1 MRISRTL
8 FTLFVPLLLSA
19 CGGDTN
25 GTADT
30 GADSVIGD
38 TTPDD
43 DTGDDAVDDTAGGDT
58 TPAGDTSG
66 QADTADAADATGPPP
81 ALAATRYGAR
91 IWGPIV
97 QLSRTGRSLW
107 IGTRGVPVPEDVA
120 TIRAGLYR
128 YDLDSGAVRVFEAEL
143 PHDAYYDFGEG
154 VGQLGPV
161 PTAAVHQDVDRQVVV
176 ALTGL
181 LTLQNGAFQDF
192 PITLPGGGDPVIPT
206 HVAIA
211 RDGLRP
217 VAWMTTS
224 AGLLRLNEDTFAV
237 ESVIAS
243 PEEGVTGAWGDLTV
257 DPDTGDCYAAFY
269 PTDPPSRIVRA
280 TVGGAVTSF
289 VPGTDGTPEGRVGQ
303 LVWSQADQATYAA
316 IGGWA
321 GDKGGVLRWDGTTA
335 ATVVTEGQLS
345 KAATGE
351 VGAFGAQTLAL
362 DDTRHVLAVGGQ
374 ILGNPVGPTKGG
386 GLAWVDL
393 TGTDQLAAVHSD
405 DTPLVAI
412 HVSSMVIDSVSGR
425 TFAALSGLCSETR
438 LRASGL
444 WALSFDDVGK
454 LRLERPLLSGVR
466 GIATTAGGP
475 VQLGLRDDNG
485 GLACDGYPIQQG
497 LVRLEANGA
506 GRLEPVHT
514 SEASTGLILTAPS
527 ITALERQPGGELAI
541 GCWKDS
547 VFYGPPEAG
556 VAENP
561 TTWRTSLYVED
572 VARVETA
579 KGPALWIA
587 SRATHS
593 TNEPPNL
600 ANVGPDG
607 AARVG
612 IDDKGG
618 FAGFTHFV
626 RDSSRPEDVKGLP
639 SSDVRAVLPDTDGS
653 VILACARE
661 RVDAS
666 FYDRVEEP
674 AFLLDGAEVP
684 GGVVRV
690 AADDTLSAVTT
701 SAQTPDP
708 RALAWDASGALLVA
722 DAEVG
727 VVRVTE
733 GGVEALDL
741 GGSIPSGAVPRALW
755 AGPGDDLVVGFD
767 RGVYARI
774 GGATLF
780 VDTVGFTWTIEP
792 FGPGVLVGSD
802 EGLVAIAPE
811 NTTWTGLEAVQTAS
825 PIPFAEVTLGGGSGG
840 DCLEASA
847 VCSPGGTPCC
857 AGLSCGG
864 SGFVTMCQ

>member
-1 MRISRTL
+1 MRVSRTL
-8 FTLFVPLLLSA
+8 SALFVLPLLIA
-19 CGGDTN
+19 CGGDST
-25 GTADT
+25 GTTDTGADTASEDTTTADT
-30 GADSVIGD
+30 GADV
-38 TTPDD
+38 
-43 DTGDDAVDDTAGGDT
+43 VDDTASGDV
-58 TPAGDTSG
+58 TPAEDTSS
-66 QADTADAADATGPPP
+66 TNDAADTTGPPP
-81 ALAATRYGAR
+81 ALGATHFGAR
-91 IWGPIV
+91 IWGPVIQV
-97 QLSRTGRSLW
+97 SRTGRALW
-107 IGTRGVPVPEDVA
+107 VGTRGVLVPEDLA
-120 TIRAGLYR
+120 SIRAGLYR
-128 YDLDSGAVRVFEAEL
+128 YDLDSGAVRVFEDEL

-154 VGQLGPV
+154 VGSVGPV

-176 ALTGL
+176 AMTGL

-192 PITLPGGGDPVIPT
+192 PITLPGGGDPVVPT

-224 AGLLRLNEDTFAV
+224 AGLLRLNEDTYAV

-243 PEEGVTGAWGDLTV
+243 PEEGVTGDWGDLTV

-269 PTDPPSRIVRA
+269 PTEPPSRIVRA
-280 TVGGAVTSF
+280 TVAGTVTSF
-289 VPGTDGTPEGRVGQ
+289 VPGTGDTPEGKVGQ
-303 LVWSQADQATYAA
+303 LVWSKADQTTYVA

-321 GDKGGVLRWDGTTA
+321 ADKGGVMSWDGVAA
-335 ATVVTEGQLS
+335 ATVVTEAQLA
-345 KAATGE
+345 KAGTGE
-351 VGAFGAQTLAL
+351 IGAFGAQALAL
-362 DDTRHVLAVGGQ
+362 DDTHHVLAVGGQ

-393 TGTDQLAAVHSD
+393 TGVNQLAAVHTE

-412 HVSSMVIDSVSGR
+412 HVNSMVIDPVSGR
-425 TFAALSGLCSETR
+425 TYAALSGLCSEVR

-444 WALSFDDVGK
+444 WALSFDAAGA

-466 GIATTAGGP
+466 AIAAEPGGP
-475 VQLGLRDDNG
+475 VRVGLRDDNG

-497 LVRLEANGA
+497 LMRLEANGA
-506 GRLEPVHT
+506 GRFEPVHT
-514 SEASTGLILTAPS
+514 SEASPSNILAAPS
-527 ITALERQPGGELAI
+527 ITTMEQQPDGALAI
-541 GCWKDS
+541 GCWKDT
-547 VFYGPPEAG
+547 VFYGPPEDG

-587 SRATHS
+587 SRTTHS
-593 TNEPPNL
+593 SNEPPNL

-626 RDSSRPEDVKGLP
+626 RDSNRPEDVKGLP
-639 SSDVRAVLPDTDGS
+639 TSDVRAVLPDTDGS
-653 VILACARE
+653 VLLACARE
-661 RVDAS
+661 SVDAS

-690 AADDTLSAVTT
+690 AADNTLSVVTT

-708 RALAWDASGALLVA
+708 RALAWDASGALLVG

-727 VVRVTE
+727 LVRVTE
-733 GGVEALDL
+733 DGVEAVDL
-741 GGSIPSGAVPRALW
+741 GGSIPSGAIPRALW

-780 VDTVGFTWTIEP
+780 VDTVGFTWTVEP

-811 NTTWTGLEAVQTAS
+811 NTTWPAFEAVPAAGA
-825 PIPFAEVTLGGGSGG
+825 IPFAEVTTGGGTTGE
-840 DCLEASA
+840 CLQASA
-847 VCSPGGTPCC
+847 VCTPGGTPCC